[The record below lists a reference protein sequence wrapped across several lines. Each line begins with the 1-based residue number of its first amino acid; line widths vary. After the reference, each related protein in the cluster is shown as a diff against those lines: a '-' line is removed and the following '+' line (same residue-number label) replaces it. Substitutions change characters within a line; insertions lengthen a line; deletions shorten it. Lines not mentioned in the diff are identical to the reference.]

1 MDNHYDPYKDYDEI
15 IDPYYRELLNGEEKG
30 IVFGDT
36 GLSEEDAGV
45 GTIIVAVFSTLF
57 LVAIIALSI
66 YLIS

>member
-15 IDPYYRELLNGEEKG
+15 YRELLNGEEKG

-36 GLSEEDAGV
+36 GLSEEEAETGAV
-45 GTIIVAVFSTLF
+45 IVAVFSSLF

>member
-36 GLSEEDAGV
+36 GLSEEEAETGAV
-45 GTIIVAVFSTLF
+45 IVAVFSSLF